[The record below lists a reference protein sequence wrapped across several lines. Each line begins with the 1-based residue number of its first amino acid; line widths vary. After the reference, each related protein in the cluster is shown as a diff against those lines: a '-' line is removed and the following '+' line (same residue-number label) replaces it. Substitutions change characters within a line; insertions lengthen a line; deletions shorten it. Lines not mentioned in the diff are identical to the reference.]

1 MGGIRWSLGFKED
14 EKGNE
19 IWVSKN
25 WIKWKVGFLKG
36 WKRRWSLGFKKLN
49 NKKGGLLEEMNE
61 EVDF

>member
-25 WIKWKVGFLKG
+25 
-36 WKRRWSLGFKKLN
+36 
-49 NKKGGLLEEMNE
+49 
-61 EVDF
+61 